1 MRIEDVSHQ
10 ALVLSNEVENGF
22 PGKLWSCTS
31 CKDKNDE
38 RLMKGFTTN
47 KTYKSHKKT
56 PSCSL
61 YNTHC
66 LPNTKTQ
73 WGKNL
78 DYQRTGYDKEYVYA
92 QPTKLRPAQQK
103 KSTAPTSSHQKGL
116 WIHKLLQFIILI
128 IGSSPAPIPQTMGPA
143 DCVTCKNTEH
153 RCISCKEKCCALC
166 KVSGELNKHVCKN
179 CSSSNDPSKDVAPIP
194 DNKSSTIEH
203 VISAV
208 RSVQTGRPK
217 RMATKK
223 KTNLFQTDSDDDVP
237 EPEYDSDQ
245 EHDKEYTQEDALR
258 DADNEADED
267 FEDNDVLPSESAR
280 KSRPKQK
287 QKGLPY
293 ELPAGAAPLFNQ
305 YRDRRHEMMTE
316 AFTDDKYEAEIKWK
330 PTDDDVL
337 EIEKCVLSRYV
348 INV

>member
-1 MRIEDVSHQ
+1 
-10 ALVLSNEVENGF
+10 
-22 PGKLWSCTS
+22 
-31 CKDKNDE
+31 
-38 RLMKGFTTN
+38 
-47 KTYKSHKKT
+47 
-56 PSCSL
+56 
-61 YNTHC
+61 
-66 LPNTKTQ
+66 
-73 WGKNL
+73 
-78 DYQRTGYDKEYVYA
+78 
-92 QPTKLRPAQQK
+92 
-103 KSTAPTSSHQKGL
+103 
-116 WIHKLLQFIILI
+116 
-128 IGSSPAPIPQTMGPA
+128 
-143 DCVTCKNTEH
+143 
-153 RCISCKEKCCALC
+153 
-166 KVSGELNKHVCKN
+166 
-179 CSSSNDPSKDVAPIP
+179 
-194 DNKSSTIEH
+194 
-203 VISAV
+203 
-208 RSVQTGRPK
+208 
-217 RMATKK
+217 MATKK